1 MSTIISPAD
10 TALATRLRL
19 ERESRSWTLADLATR
34 SGVSKAMLSKIERGE
49 ASPTATLLGRLSAA
63 FGLTISQLFA
73 RAEQGG
79 QVARVA
85 DQPVWMDPATGFV
98 RRSLSPPAGA
108 PMELVWGELPPG
120 ARIAYAADSYRF
132 IADHQ
137 VVVIDGRLTMNHRGD
152 PRGDHAGTVFVLEPG
167 DCLRWGTPRDVTYE
181 NTGPEVCRY
190 IVAVLR
196 ATA

>member
-1 MSTIISPAD
+1 MSTIIAQTD

-19 ERESRSWTLADLATR
+19 ERESRFWTLADLAAR
-34 SGVSKAMLSKIERGE
+34 SGISKAMLSKIERGE
-49 ASPTATLLGRLSAA
+49 ASPTAALLGRLSAA
-63 FGLTISQLFA
+63 YGLTISQLFA

-79 QVARVA
+79 QLARKA
-85 DQPVWMDPATGFV
+85 DQPIWMDPATGFV

-120 ARIAYAADSYRF
+120 ARIAYPADSYRF

-137 VVVIDGRLTMNHRGD
+137 VLVVDGTLTM
-152 PRGDHAGTVFVLEPG
+152 DHAGTVFVLSPG

-181 NTGPEVCRY
+181 NAGKDVCRY

-196 ATA
+196 ASA

>member
-1 MSTIISPAD
+1 MSTIISNTD

-19 ERESRSWTLADLATR
+19 EREARGWTLADLAAR

-49 ASPTATLLGRLSAA
+49 ASPTAALLGRLSAA
-63 FGLTISQLFA
+63 YGLTISQLFA

-79 QVARVA
+79 QLARAA

-120 ARIAYAADSYRF
+120 AHIAYPAASYRF

-137 VVVIDGRLTMNHRGD
+137 VVVIEGTLTM
-152 PRGDHAGTVFVLEPG
+152 DHAGTIFVLTQG
-167 DCLRWGTPRDVTYE
+167 DCLRWNTPRDVTYE
-181 NTGPEVCRY
+181 NTGIEVCRY
-190 IVAVLR
+190 VVAVLR
-196 ATA
+196 ATT